1 MSRFFYL
8 GPRLHLC
15 LLDAI
20 FGNMAAEPSNMEEP
34 ATIIATNQAQTTD
47 SGKRNA
53 LKEAVE
59 HFSLTFN
66 ADLFLVAARQS
77 FEEDNASTVLEILQ
91 DPKHRDLLNFVG
103 WDLVKIVFQFLPN
116 ENTESEYR
124 NILVLICNICNPR
137 EICFS
142 LGELLSFSITWPKF
156 IILIG
161 LFQLV
166 CQRLKGKVAKIFSS
180 ILSSL
185 TRCLTTRENKFD
197 HLPEI
202 LEKILEFLKPQVE
215 KTYRGCSGA
224 QLSES
229 PTCEDIEELKNVL
242 KLFFIGLLEFPL
254 VAIDILAS
262 PQPDIP
268 KIDSNVN
275 CVTFREI
282 AKTIVEYLGHIEC
295 NSFKHLFEYGI
306 NLKKQMKKYPGS
318 TDSDSSDEESSR
330 LSYLG
335 VGCLAFLV
343 LVEGIG
349 SSFLPVVIT
358 GKRSLETILVY
369 IIPMLTTGQS
379 KIISKGLKLLM
390 AILNMIEPA
399 TLDHRLLKDGE
410 LSNSGSI
417 LTQLMTHCEDAD
429 IRRNAAQGLRRI
441 FNRLARRGRY
451 GLLRSLHQGCVHSG
465 VAELLVLILKEEIA
479 KSLQEDVDNQ
489 WFVGSNIADFLL
501 EVFRVPT
508 KVLQS
513 EDGMVEERNRIL
525 SSLNLLRFLL
535 IRDHG
540 NKTGVHTMASEV
552 ERSYL
557 KPLTDAVSLSKVRL
571 KVLMK
576 EKRDEMTEERPVEVC
591 DEIFSVITPDGREL
605 EKGSLQD
612 QLQSLQF
619 ANLTVDMIDSVLA
632 RIREICAEKR
642 KEKE

>member
-1 MSRFFYL
+1 MLALVHAYS
-8 GPRLHLC
+8 
-15 LLDAI
+15 
-20 FGNMAAEPSNMEEP
+20 NMAAEFSNMEEP
-34 ATIIATNQAQTTD
+34 ATIIAINRAQTTD

-53 LKEAVE
+53 LKQAAE
-59 HFSLTFN
+59 HFSLNLNN
-66 ADLFLVAARQS
+66 ADLFLVAVRQS

-137 EICFS
+137 EICLS

-156 IILIG
+156 TILIG

-202 LEKILEFLKPQVE
+202 LEKTLEFLKPQVE
-215 KTYRGCSGA
+215 KIHKGCSGA

-254 VAIDILAS
+254 VAIDI
-262 PQPDIP
+262 
-268 KIDSNVN
+268 SNDN
-275 CVTFREI
+275 CVSFREI
-282 AKTIVEYLGHIEC
+282 AKTIVKYLGHIEC

-306 NLKKQMKKYPGS
+306 NLKKQMKRYPGS
-318 TDSDSSDEESSR
+318 TDSDSSDEDSSR

-349 SSFLPVVIT
+349 SSFLPIVIT

-369 IIPMLTTGQS
+369 IIPMLTAGQS
-379 KIISKGLKLLM
+379 KIIFKGLRLLM

-429 IRRNAAQGLRRI
+429 IRRDAMQGLRGI
-441 FNRLARRGRY
+441 FNRLERRGRY

-465 VAELLVLILKEEIA
+465 LAELLVLILKEEIT

-489 WFVGSNIADFLL
+489 WFVGSNIADFLQ

-540 NKTGVHTMASEV
+540 NKTGVHTMALEV

-557 KPLTDAVSLSKVRL
+557 KPLTDAVSLNKVRL

-576 EKRDEMTEERPVEVC
+576 EKRDEMTGEGPVEESEVR
-591 DEIFSVITPDGREL
+591 DEIFSVVTPDGREL

-642 KEKE
+642 KEKKGNDSVTRLVLNK